1 MNINK
6 IIFKENNFEIIVIKK
21 YNYKILNKIYFTFIE
36 PKRYKRYYPYYEIRA
51 KGQNDDIISEKKL
64 YYFLTKYKN
73 YKCFNHKNELINK
86 DFNFYK
92 YITIKDMKLNKGIKD
107 LNLASQLVNE
117 LSMDLLINRV
127 GWSC

>member
-1 MNINK
+1 MNISK
-6 IIFKENNFEIIVIKK
+6 IIFEENNLQIVVIKK
-21 YNYKILNKIYFTFIE
+21 YNYKIFNKIYFTFIE

-51 KGQNDDIISEKKL
+51 KGQNDDIISEKEL

-117 LSMDLLINRV
+117 LSMELLIK
-127 GWSC
+127 

>member
-117 LSMDLLINRV
+117 LSMELLLK
-127 GWSC
+127 

>member
-6 IIFKENNFEIIVIKK
+6 IIFEENNLQIVVIKK

-73 YKCFNHKNELINK
+73 YKCFNHKNELIEK

-117 LSMDLLINRV
+117 LSMELLLK
-127 GWSC
+127 

>member
-73 YKCFNHKNELINK
+73 YKCFNHKNELIEKN
-86 DFNFYK
+86 FNFYK
-92 YITIKDMKLNKGIKD
+92 YIVKKDCKYKGININNE
-107 LNLASQLVNE
+107 LINE
-117 LSMDLLINRV
+117 LSNELVNQFSMELLIK
-127 GWSC
+127 

>member
-1 MNINK
+1 MNISK
-6 IIFKENNFEIIVIKK
+6 IIFEENNLQIVVIKK

-51 KGQNDDIISEKKL
+51 KGQNDDIISEEKL

-117 LSMDLLINRV
+117 LSMELLIK
-127 GWSC
+127 

>member
-1 MNINK
+1 MNISK
-6 IIFKENNFEIIVIKK
+6 IIFEENNLQIVVIKK

-51 KGQNDDIISEKKL
+51 KGQSDDIISEKKL

-107 LNLASQLVNE
+107 LSLASELINE
-117 LSMDLLINRV
+117 LSMELLIK
-127 GWSC
+127 

>member
-107 LNLASQLVNE
+107 LSLASELINE
-117 LSMDLLINRV
+117 LSMELLIK
-127 GWSC
+127 